1 MNPVQNIR
9 VKTAANTALGGDFV
23 RNEPTG
29 DMLEIGSVPGTPN
42 DLQAILDDTNRKIR
56 VLTEEAAKAGMKR
69 SYFQDLPHASAE
81 TLLKNL
87 MDIPRY
93 RAFFGP
99 PRKDMWDVAA
109 YFSVCKSNQVSVS
122 YRDPDHM
129 LESVRRLYIL
139 APFLFMITDNS
150 SAFAEGRP
158 VSGHPGM
165 QYRTALGRRGGVPDY
180 VFTAQTGEE
189 YLRDHIHHV
198 MNNALFVYYNEEG
211 ELLRLPENEWLTFQ
225 DLRERGLNTATNYF
239 FSESVLWP
247 DVKIA
252 ALKDENGQVIN
263 HRYESRM
270 WGVGIHQ
277 HQSALLITAALAFNA
292 AFSKKT
298 DQLVSS
304 FGFEAGGVDQL
315 REHLQS
321 AYRNARAH
329 DGAFL
334 DISYGTGSM
343 SDFARQF
350 ADLLEEAYDGQGFEG
365 ALAPILSI
373 CRTGLTD
380 AKINRLMFPTLE
392 ELNAFQRTYDPALFN
407 DPERCALMLFEKEL
421 PVALQ
426 RSPRCA

>member
-1 MNPVQNIR
+1 MELAFFDPDSPDLAPMNPVQNTV

-211 ELLRLPENEWLTFQ
+211 ELLRLPENEWLTFH

-292 AFSKKT
+292 TFSEKT

-304 FGFEAGGVDQL
+304 FGFQTGDAAQL
-315 REHLQS
+315 QESIFKTPIATHGYS
-321 AYRNARAH
+321 
-329 DGAFL
+329 AFL

-343 SDFARQF
+343 NDFTLAIRRF
-350 ADLLEEAYDGQGFEG
+350 APGEAYDGRGFG

-380 AKINRLMFPTLE
+380 AKVNRLMFPTLE
-392 ELNAFQRTYDPALFN
+392 EVNAFQRTYDSTLSTIRNAAP
-407 DPERCALMLFEKEL
+407 
-421 PVALQ
+421 
-426 RSPRCA
+426 